1 MKESVLGK
9 RQTDDQLPQEELTW
23 SLSVKKRGR
32 VVENEIFPQIFEP
45 RQTSLKILV
54 AFFS

>member
-1 MKESVLGK
+1 MGK
-9 RQTDDQLPQEELTW
+9 RQTDDQLSQEELTW

-32 VVENEIFPQIFEP
+32 VVENEIYPQIFEP
-45 RQTSLKILV
+45 RQTSLIVLV